1 MPGFTAVND
10 YETKIDFNNFLM
22 HLIPLRSHLGLK
34 TKLRRLSTIALVKQ
48 PSEIMPTR
56 WTWYWKENGNVWLKY
71 GNDHSVRSIITVP

>member
-22 HLIPLRSHLGLK
+22 HLIPPRSHLGLK

-48 PSEIMPTR
+48 PSEIMQTR
-56 WTWYWKENGNVWLKY
+56 WTWYWKENGNVWFKY
-71 GNDHSVRSIITVP
+71 ENDHSVRSIITVP

>member
-10 YETKIDFNNFLM
+10 HEIKIDFINMLM
-22 HLIPLRSHLGLK
+22 HLIPRLSHLGLK

-48 PSEIMPTR
+48 PCEIMQTE

-71 GNDHSVRSIITVP
+71 GSDCSVRSIITVP